1 MIDANQVRIN
11 ELARELEVKAKA
23 IIDLLPGYG
32 VTEKKTHSSSIPVD
46 VAEKVR
52 RKLAGGEDEPAA
64 AAPKP
69 AEVKAAAPAVV
80 TPTAPRP
87 AIPASAPVAQR
98 PVTPSA
104 PGVAPST
111 GTSSG
116 IGTGTGPSTAAPVV
130 PPPPAARPAVPA
142 ASPVAATPA
151 IPGTPAASSPM
162 AGAPGTAPAAPRPAV
177 TTPTAAPGAPLRTA
191 APPARPV
198 VPGTAAPGSTA
209 TTQPTTQQPG
219 VQQSGG
225 PRPAVPGGVRPSPQ
239 APMRPGAPP
248 PPARPGPQPIGNRP
262 AGAAAAPGAAGAR
275 PAAPARPP
283 LPTGNRGPL
292 PTGNRGPVPG
302 TTPGSGRPSG
312 PRPGQPMR
320 PPSGGG
326 PGGTGRSYS
335 PRPTTP
341 GGAPNRPF
349 EQRRGPMPTGTRP
362 GPRAPGR
369 PGMLPPMPDA
379 KAPSKAEPGKPL
391 YTRKPTSRQRPGGA
405 DKREQEGERKLHPTR
420 QRPGFGDRR
429 SAAAVIAPPEP
440 RAPREVAIT
449 EGITIRELAEK
460 LDVRAKELLKT
471 LLDRGV
477 FASINQ
483 ALDVPTATT
492 LAEAFSGVVSVVSLE
507 EEMVL
512 EVAKEETKES
522 LKPRPPVVTVMG
534 HVDHGKTSLLDAIR
548 EADVAA
554 GEAGGITQHIG
565 AYKVMVNDRSV
576 VFVDTPGHEAFTRM
590 RARGTK
596 VTDIVVLVV
605 AADDGVMPQTKE
617 AIDHARAA
625 KVPIIVAINK
635 IDKPE
640 AQVERVKRQLSDVN
654 LVPSEWGGDTEVV
667 EVSAKQKKGIDK
679 LLETIL
685 LVADLRELKA
695 NPDAP
700 AAGTVL
706 ESRVD
711 KGRGPVATVLV
722 QNGTLNSGDFFICGA
737 VFGKVRAM
745 FDDRGRVIKDA
756 PPSTPVEVLGLQGV
770 PDAGDHFQVT
780 EEAKARHIV
789 EYRQGKQRD
798 AQMARSSGAR
808 ITLDQLH
815 EQLKAGDVKEL
826 GIVIKADVQGSV
838 EVLSEMLPKLSTDQV
853 KLKIIGSG
861 VGAVTENDV
870 LLASASGAIVIAFGI
885 RPNRKAMELAQ
896 QEHVDI
902 RSHTIIYEVS
912 DEIKKAMEGLLEPVI
927 QETYV
932 GRAEV
937 RNTFRVKGSGTVA
950 GCYVVDGIL
959 KRDAQI
965 RVVRDGAVI
974 YSSKLSSLK
983 RFKDDASEVRTGFEC
998 GVGIANFNDV
1008 KVGDVL
1014 ECFQVM
1020 KLSAAEAAAQG
1031 TSAARK

>member
-1 MIDANQVRIN
+1 
-11 ELARELEVKAKA
+11 
-23 IIDLLPGYG
+23 
-32 VTEKKTHSSSIPVD
+32 
-46 VAEKVR
+46 
-52 RKLAGGEDEPAA
+52 
-64 AAPKP
+64 
-69 AEVKAAAPAVV
+69 
-80 TPTAPRP
+80 
-87 AIPASAPVAQR
+87 
-98 PVTPSA
+98 
-104 PGVAPST
+104 
-111 GTSSG
+111 
-116 IGTGTGPSTAAPVV
+116 
-130 PPPPAARPAVPA
+130 
-142 ASPVAATPA
+142 
-151 IPGTPAASSPM
+151 M
-162 AGAPGTAPAAPRPAV
+162 A
-177 TTPTAAPGAPLRTA
+177 
-191 APPARPV
+191 
-198 VPGTAAPGSTA
+198 
-209 TTQPTTQQPG
+209 
-219 VQQSGG
+219 
-225 PRPAVPGGVRPSPQ
+225 
-239 APMRPGAPP
+239 
-248 PPARPGPQPIGNRP
+248 
-262 AGAAAAPGAAGAR
+262 
-275 PAAPARPP
+275 
-283 LPTGNRGPL
+283 
-292 PTGNRGPVPG
+292 
-302 TTPGSGRPSG
+302 
-312 PRPGQPMR
+312 
-320 PPSGGG
+320 
-326 PGGTGRSYS
+326 
-335 PRPTTP
+335 
-341 GGAPNRPF
+341 
-349 EQRRGPMPTGTRP
+349 TGTRP

-369 PGMLPPMPDA
+369 PGMLPPFPE
-379 KAPSKAEPGKPL
+379 KLPPKAEPGKPL
-391 YTRKPTSRQRPGGA
+391 YTRKPPQRQRPVL

-420 QRPGFGDRR
+420 QRPGAGR
-429 SAAAVIAPPEP
+429 SAVAVIAPPEP
-440 RAPREVAIT
+440 RPPREVTIT

-460 LDVRAKELLKT
+460 LDVRAKELLKN

-492 LAEAFSGVVSVVSLE
+492 LAESFSGVVSVVSLE

-565 AYKVMVNDRSV
+565 AYKVMVNDRAV

-590 RARGTK
+590 RARGAK

-640 AQVERVKRQLSDVN
+640 AQLERVKRQLTENS
-654 LVPSEWGGDTEVV
+654 LMPAEWGGDTEFV
-667 EVSAKQKKGIDK
+667 EVSAKKKIGIEK

-700 AAGTVL
+700 ATGTVL

-711 KGRGPVATVLV
+711 KGRGPVATILI
-722 QNGTLNSGDFFICGA
+722 QNGTLNSGDFFICGS

-745 FDDRGRVIKDA
+745 FDDRGRVVKDA

-770 PDAGDHFQVT
+770 PDAGDLFQVT
-780 EEAKARHIV
+780 DEAKARHVV

-798 AQMARSSGAR
+798 AAMARISGSR

-870 LLASASGAIVIAFGI
+870 LLASASSAIVIAFGV
-885 RPNRKAMELAQ
+885 RPDRKALDLAQ

-902 RSHTIIYEVS
+902 RTHTIIYEVS
-912 DEIKKAMEGLLEPVI
+912 DELKKAMEGLLEPVVT
-927 QETYV
+927 ETYL

-937 RNTFRVKGSGTVA
+937 RNTFRVKGAGTIA

-959 KRDAQI
+959 KRDAQV
-965 RVVRDGAVI
+965 RVLREGAVI
-974 YSSKLSSLK
+974 YTSKLNSLK

-998 GVGIANFNDV
+998 GAGVANFNDI

-1014 ECFQVM
+1014 ECFSVSKM
-1020 KLSAAEAAAQG
+1020 SAAEAAGQG
-1031 TSAARK
+1031 GGSAGKK

>member
-1 MIDANQVRIN
+1 MNDANQVRIN

-52 RKLAGGEDEPAA
+52 KKLAGGGDGEDEAAA
-64 AAPKP
+64 AAPTKP
-69 AEVKAAAPAVV
+69 SVAPA
-80 TPTAPRP
+80 APRP
-87 AIPASAPVAQR
+87 TTPAGSPLTAPSVAPGGGVPGTASTS
-98 PVTPSA
+98 PVVSGGASA
-104 PGVAPST
+104 PGVAPTTHAPVATPRPIAPGGAVSPT
-111 GTSSG
+111 AA
-116 IGTGTGPSTAAPVV
+116 PSLATAAPVAPTAGAPSGV
-130 PPPPAARPAVPA
+130 PATPRPVTTAPTAPASAPLRPGVPAARPA
-142 ASPVAATPA
+142 TP
-151 IPGTPAASSPM
+151 
-162 AGAPGTAPAAPRPAV
+162 
-177 TTPTAAPGAPLRTA
+177 AAPGA
-191 APPARPV
+191 
-198 VPGTAAPGSTA
+198 
-209 TTQPTTQQPG
+209 
-219 VQQSGG
+219 
-225 PRPAVPGGVRPSPQ
+225 RPSPQ
-239 APMRPGAPP
+239 TPLRPGQTPAGTGAARPGAPA
-248 PPARPGPQPIGNRP
+248 PARPGSQPVGTQPVSNRP
-262 AGAAAAPGAAGAR
+262 AAAAPGVAGAR

-302 TTPGSGRPSG
+302 TTPGSSRPSG

-326 PGGTGRSYS
+326 AGGTGRSYS

-341 GGAPNRPF
+341 GGAPARPF
-349 EQRRGPMPTGTRP
+349 EQRRGPLPSGTRP

-369 PGMLPPMPDA
+369 PGMLPPMPDS

-492 LAEAFSGVVSVVSLE
+492 LAEQFSGVVSVVSLE

-548 EADVAA
+548 SADVAD

-565 AYKVMVNDRSV
+565 AYKVAVGERSV
-576 VFVDTPGHEAFTRM
+576 VFIDTPGHEAFTRM
-590 RARGTK
+590 RARGAK
-596 VTDIVVLVV
+596 VTDIVILVV

-635 IDKPE
+635 MDAPGAE
-640 AQVERVKRQLSDVN
+640 PERVKRQLSDLN
-654 LVPSEWGGDTEVV
+654 LVPAEWGGDTEFV
-667 EVSAKQKKGIDK
+667 EVSAKKKTGIDK
-679 LLETIL
+679 LLEMVL
-685 LVADLRELKA
+685 LVADLRELRA

-700 AAGTVL
+700 ATGTVL

-711 KGRGPVATVLV
+711 KGRGPVATVLI
-722 QNGTLNSGDFFICGA
+722 QNGTLNAGDFFICGA

-745 FDDRGRVIKDA
+745 FDDRGRTIKDA
-756 PPSTPVEVLGLQGV
+756 PPSTPVEVLGLQGI
-770 PDAGDHFQVT
+770 PEAGDQFQVT
-780 EEAKARHIV
+780 DEAKARHIV
-789 EYRQGKQRD
+789 DYRQGKQRD
-798 AQMARSSGAR
+798 AQMARSSGSR

-861 VGAVTENDV
+861 VGPVKESDV
-870 LLASASGAIVIAFGI
+870 VLASASGAIVIAFGV
-885 RPNRKAMELAQ
+885 RPDRKAADLAH

-902 RSHTIIYEVS
+902 RTYNIIYEVS
-912 DEIKKAMEGLLEPVI
+912 DEIKKAMEGLLDPIVT
-927 QETYV
+927 ETYL

-937 RNTFRVKGSGTVA
+937 RNTFKVKGIGTIA
-950 GCYVVDGIL
+950 GCYVTDGVL
-959 KRDAQI
+959 KREAQI
-965 RVVRDGAVI
+965 KVLRDGEVI

-998 GVGIANFNDV
+998 GVGISNFNDV
-1008 KVGDVL
+1008 KVGDLL
-1014 ECFQVM
+1014 EAFQIT
-1020 KLSAAEAAAQG
+1020 KTQPGAAA
-1031 TSAARK
+1031 

>member
-1 MIDANQVRIN
+1 M
-11 ELARELEVKAKA
+11 
-23 IIDLLPGYG
+23 
-32 VTEKKTHSSSIPVD
+32 
-46 VAEKVR
+46 
-52 RKLAGGEDEPAA
+52 
-64 AAPKP
+64 
-69 AEVKAAAPAVV
+69 
-80 TPTAPRP
+80 
-87 AIPASAPVAQR
+87 
-98 PVTPSA
+98 
-104 PGVAPST
+104 
-111 GTSSG
+111 
-116 IGTGTGPSTAAPVV
+116 
-130 PPPPAARPAVPA
+130 
-142 ASPVAATPA
+142 
-151 IPGTPAASSPM
+151 
-162 AGAPGTAPAAPRPAV
+162 
-177 TTPTAAPGAPLRTA
+177 
-191 APPARPV
+191 
-198 VPGTAAPGSTA
+198 
-209 TTQPTTQQPG
+209 
-219 VQQSGG
+219 
-225 PRPAVPGGVRPSPQ
+225 
-239 APMRPGAPP
+239 
-248 PPARPGPQPIGNRP
+248 
-262 AGAAAAPGAAGAR
+262 
-275 PAAPARPP
+275 
-283 LPTGNRGPL
+283 
-292 PTGNRGPVPG
+292 
-302 TTPGSGRPSG
+302 
-312 PRPGQPMR
+312 
-320 PPSGGG
+320 
-326 PGGTGRSYS
+326 
-335 PRPTTP
+335 
-341 GGAPNRPF
+341 
-349 EQRRGPMPTGTRP
+349 GTRP
-362 GPRAPGR
+362 GPRMPGR
-369 PGMLPPMPDA
+369 PGMLPALPPD
-379 KAPSKAEPGKPL
+379 KVPPKAEPGKPL
-391 YTRKPTSRQRPGGA
+391 YTRKPAQRQRPVM

-420 QRPGFGDRR
+420 QRPGAGDRR

-440 RAPREVAIT
+440 RPPRDVTIT

-460 LDVRAKELLKT
+460 LDVRAKDLLKT

-548 EADVAA
+548 EADVAG

-565 AYKVMVNDRSV
+565 AYKVMVNERSV

-590 RARGTK
+590 RSRGAK

-617 AIDHARAA
+617 AIDHAKAA

-654 LVPSEWGGDTEVV
+654 LVPSEWGGDTEFV

-685 LVADLRELKA
+685 LVADLRELRA

-700 AAGTVL
+700 ASGTVL

-722 QNGTLNSGDFFICGA
+722 QNGTLNSGDFFICGS

-745 FDDRGRVIKDA
+745 FDDRGRAIKDA

-885 RPNRKAMELAQ
+885 RPDRKAMELAQ

-927 QETYV
+927 QETHL

-950 GCYVVDGIL
+950 GCYVVEGVL

-965 RVVRDGAVI
+965 RVVRDGAVV
-974 YSSKLSSLK
+974 YTSKLSSLK

-998 GVGIANFNDV
+998 GAGIANFNDV
-1008 KVGDVL
+1008 KVGDIL
-1014 ECFQVM
+1014 ECFSVT
-1020 KLSAAEAAAQG
+1020 KLSAAEAAGQTVG
-1031 TSAARK
+1031 AAGRK

>member
-1 MIDANQVRIN
+1 MTDANQVRIN

-32 VTEKKTHSSSIPVD
+32 VTEKKTHSSSIPAD

-52 RKLAGGEDEPAA
+52 KKILGAAEEEAQAEAAAKAEKEAKEAAAKAARLRPAAPVAPPQASVAPAAVKPSAPASPAAPAAKPSAPAAPTATAPAAPKALTPTPAPAVLPPAEKPAAPAA

-69 AEVKAAAPAVV
+69 IPIRPAPAGAPA
-80 TPTAPRP
+80 TPAGAR
-87 AIPASAPVAQR
+87 
-98 PVTPSA
+98 PSA
-104 PGVAPST
+104 P
-111 GTSSG
+111 
-116 IGTGTGPSTAAPVV
+116 
-130 PPPPAARPAVPA
+130 ARPA
-142 ASPVAATPA
+142 TPS
-151 IPGTPAASSPM
+151 G
-162 AGAPGTAPAAPRPAV
+162 
-177 TTPTAAPGAPLRTA
+177 
-191 APPARPV
+191 
-198 VPGTAAPGSTA
+198 
-209 TTQPTTQQPG
+209 TQP
-219 VQQSGG
+219 S
-225 PRPAVPGGVRPSPQ
+225 
-239 APMRPGAPP
+239 
-248 PPARPGPQPIGNRP
+248 GNRP
-262 AGAAAAPGAAGAR
+262 AAAAPGAVPGRPGGVAR
-275 PAAPARPP
+275 PGAPARP
-283 LPTGNRGPL
+283 LPTGNRGPMPSG
-292 PTGNRGPVPG
+292 PTGNRGPLPDTG
-302 TTPGSGRPSG
+302 RESRPSG

-320 PPSGGG
+320 PQQPGQGRPFTPRSGAPGG
-326 PGGTGRSYS
+326 PGG
-335 PRPTTP
+335 PQP
-341 GGAPNRPF
+341 RPF

-369 PGMLPPMPDA
+369 PGMLPPFPE
-379 KAPSKAEPGKPL
+379 KLPPKAEPGKPL
-391 YTRKPTSRQRPGGA
+391 YTRKPPQRQRPVL

-420 QRPGFGDRR
+420 QRPGAGR
-429 SAAAVIAPPEP
+429 SAAAAVIAPPEP
-440 RAPREVAIT
+440 RPPRDVTIT

-460 LDVRAKELLKT
+460 LDVRAKDLLKN

-492 LAEAFSGVVSVVSLE
+492 LAEAFSGVVNVVSLE

-565 AYKVMVNDRSV
+565 AYKVVVNDRAV

-590 RARGTK
+590 RARGAK

-640 AQVERVKRQLSDVN
+640 AQLERVKRRLTENS
-654 LVPSEWGGDTEVV
+654 LMPAEWGGDTEFV
-667 EVSAKQKKGIDK
+667 EVSAKKKIGIEK

-700 AAGTVL
+700 ATGTVL

-711 KGRGPVATVLV
+711 KGRGPVATILV
-722 QNGTLNSGDFFICGA
+722 QNGTLKAGDFFICGS

-745 FDDRGRVIKDA
+745 FDDRGRVVNDA

-770 PDAGDHFQVT
+770 PDAGDLFQVT
-780 EEAKARHIV
+780 DEAKARHIV
-789 EYRQGKQRD
+789 EYRQNKQRD
-798 AQMARSSGAR
+798 AAMARISGSR

-826 GIVIKADVQGSV
+826 GIVIKGDVQGSV
-838 EVLSEMLPKLSTDQV
+838 EVLSEMLPQLSTDQV
-853 KLKIIGSG
+853 KLRIIGSG

-870 LLASASGAIVIAFGI
+870 LLASASGALVIAFGV
-885 RPNRKAMELAQ
+885 RPDRKALDLAQ

-902 RSHTIIYEVS
+902 RTHNIIYEVS
-912 DEIKKAMEGLLEPVI
+912 DEIKKAMEGLLEPVF
-927 QETYV
+927 QESYL

-937 RNTFRVKGSGTVA
+937 RNTFRVKGAGTIA

-965 RVVRDGAVI
+965 RVVREGSVV
-974 YSSKLSSLK
+974 YTSKLSSLK

-998 GVGIANFNDV
+998 GAGIANFNDV
-1008 KVGDVL
+1008 KVGDLL
-1014 ECFQVM
+1014 EAFNVQ
-1020 KLSAAEAAAQG
+1020 KLSGAEAAAQVG
-1031 TSAARK
+1031 SSARR